1 MTAGASNMPTMRAGT
16 KRRVRFFLVELCII
30 AVVGAVV
37 GSVIGRTP
45 LIGALIGALISVMVL
60 GGIVGAEIFLP
71 QTRLG
76 QALERAP
83 FLVTFAVKWLVY
95 QALIVAVIGSGL
107 VPWLVHNVHMLLG
120 GDAAQAILHQG
131 PSMKTGVLILM
142 ITLFVPPL
150 ILIVQFSRLIGERT
164 LRDILL
170 GRYHRSRV
178 EERFFLFID
187 IVGSTPL
194 AERIGP
200 DAVHRFLNRVFQLA
214 SAPIDDHAGEVYQY
228 VGDEVVITWT
238 LAEGRVSAR
247 PLACYFAI
255 ERALAEAVED
265 FQREFGAVPRLRAAL
280 HSGPVITGVVGGS
293 RRSIVFHGDVMN
305 TTSRIENA
313 TRDLQRSFLAS
324 EDALNRLQG
333 VEAYAL
339 ADLGLQQLRG
349 RAAPLR
355 VYAVGSESKLPV
367 MNPAQ

>member
-1 MTAGASNMPTMRAGT
+1 MRAGT
-16 KRRVRFFLVELCII
+16 KRRVRFFLAELCVI
-30 AVVGAVV
+30 AMGSALF

-45 LIGALIGALISVMVL
+45 LIGALIGAINGVVVL

-71 QTRLG
+71 HTRLG
-76 QALERAP
+76 HALERAP

-95 QALIVAVIGSGL
+95 QALIVAVIGGGL
-107 VPWLVHNVHMLLG
+107 VRWLVRAVLLG
-120 GDAAQAILHQG
+120 GDAAQAINQQA
-131 PSMKTGVLILM
+131 PSLSSKVGIVV
-142 ITLFVPPL
+142 ITLFVPSL
-150 ILIVQFSRLIGERT
+150 ILFVQLSRLIGERT
-164 LRDILL
+164 LGDILL

-200 DAVHRFLNRVFQLA
+200 DAVHRFLNRVFQVA
-214 SAPIDDHAGEVYQY
+214 SAPIDDHGGEVYQY

-280 HSGPVITGVVGGS
+280 HAGPVITGVVGGS

-324 EDALNRLQG
+324 EDALNRLEG

-355 VYAVGSESKLPV
+355 VYAVALGSEPRV
-367 MNPAQ
+367 VIAPQ